1 MNARGKGWL
10 AAEVARL
17 ILLRELHGLSWSEI
31 SEQIPG
37 RSANSCSIAY
47 YKRHTHRRQR
57 EAKHLVAGI
66 EQMIGMQRLA
76 AASPPLAPR
85 SPGPPP
91 SPTVVATARLVLD
104 AELRNRIAERGI
116 TGGLLG
122 DPPPGR
128 SALDE
133 KRAGREHVAAPDRR
147 GLRLP
152 PRPTLSSGFVP

>member
-1 MNARGKGWL
+1 MNML
-10 AAEVARL
+10 
-17 ILLRELHGLSWSEI
+17 
-31 SEQIPG
+31 
-37 RSANSCSIAY
+37 
-47 YKRHTHRRQR
+47 
-57 EAKHLVAGI
+57 
-66 EQMIGMQRLA
+66 QRLA

-91 SPTVVATARLVLD
+91 SPSVVATSRLVLD

-133 KRAGREHVAAPDRR
+133 KRAGREHVAEPKVDRR
-147 GLRLP
+147 GARLP
-152 PRPTLSSGFVP
+152 PRPTLSWGYVP